1 MTAELPNATAIPYRD
16 TSPERS
22 PRSLARALGVRDPQG
37 PRRCDDSGCQVLR
50 MVRLQLSS
58 RGEICKPVLLELL
71 GADSY
76 DERTEGRDINIAA
89 HSLIL
94 NQTGARQKFW
104 VHEWVV

>member
-1 MTAELPNATAIPYRD
+1 
-16 TSPERS
+16 
-22 PRSLARALGVRDPQG
+22 
-37 PRRCDDSGCQVLR
+37 

-76 DERTEGRDINIAA
+76 EERTQGLDINIAA

-94 NQTGARQKFW
+94 NQTGLFTGSGFTRGWFSENALVGVYR
-104 VHEWVV
+104 